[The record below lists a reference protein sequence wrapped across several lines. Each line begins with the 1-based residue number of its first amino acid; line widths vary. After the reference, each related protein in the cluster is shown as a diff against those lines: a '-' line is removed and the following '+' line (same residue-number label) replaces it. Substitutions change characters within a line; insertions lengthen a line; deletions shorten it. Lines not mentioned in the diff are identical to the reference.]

1 MIEMWDLVWELQMGS
16 RLRIDISSSNFPEY
30 SIHSN
35 FAGGWAE
42 QKEEKKARQT
52 IWFGNGESRIVLP
65 ER

>member
-1 MIEMWDLVWELQMGS
+1 MGS